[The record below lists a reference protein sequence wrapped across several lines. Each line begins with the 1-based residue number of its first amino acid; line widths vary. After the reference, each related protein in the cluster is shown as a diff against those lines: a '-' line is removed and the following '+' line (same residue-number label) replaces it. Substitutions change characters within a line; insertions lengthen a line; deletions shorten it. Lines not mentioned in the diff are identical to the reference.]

1 MDKNVVKTVGAR
13 EVALKILYRTEKE
26 GSFPN
31 LLLSNDL
38 KTLQNP
44 ADRALASNFVYGVL
58 KNKLA
63 LDHII
68 SKFSKIKLNKLS
80 LWVLNI
86 LRIGVFQLLYM
97 DKIPIYA
104 ACNES
109 VTLAKRYANK
119 GAVGFVNGVL
129 RAVARDGDKVEFPD
143 RAKNLTEYLSV
154 FYSHP
159 RWIVEKL
166 LNKYGAE
173 VCEEILK
180 TNNSVP
186 NLFIRANLLKTNTS
200 ELQEILIS
208 DGIDTEIDSEIPCCL
223 KVLSN
228 FGDVVKAKAFTD
240 GLFTVQDR
248 SSTFA
253 GQALEPQ
260 PGDVVLDMCAAPGG
274 KTTHLAELMKN
285 TGEIIACDI
294 HEHKLKLISDAARR
308 LGVGI
313 IETNLLDGTELRA
326 DFIEKFDKILIDA
339 PCSGLGVLHKK
350 PDIRYA
356 MPRNGSAE
364 EDITELVECQ
374 AKLLDNA
381 AKYLKSGGVM
391 VYSTCTILKEEN
403 SEQIARFL
411 ERHGD
416 FEKLYETQI
425 FTHETG
431 GSGFYICKLR
441 RQASLHQ
448 SRD

>member
-1 MDKNVVKTVGAR
+1 MDKNIVKTVGAR

-38 KTLQNP
+38 KSLQNP
-44 ADRALASNFVYGVL
+44 VDRALASNFVYGVL

-63 LDHII
+63 LDYII
-68 SKFSKIKLNKLS
+68 SKFSKIRLNKLS
-80 LWVLNI
+80 PWVLNI

-129 RAVARDGDKVEFPD
+129 RAVARDGENIEFPD
-143 RAKNLTEYLSV
+143 KTKNLTEYLSV

-159 RWIVEKL
+159 QWIVEKL
-166 LNKYGAE
+166 LNQYGAE

-180 TNNSVP
+180 ANNSVP
-186 NLFIRANLLKTNTS
+186 NLFVRANLLKTTAA
-200 ELQEILIS
+200 ELQEVLNA
-208 DGIDTEIDSEIPCCL
+208 DGIVTELDNETPCCL
-223 KVLSN
+223 RVLSN
-228 FGDVVKAKAFTD
+228 FGDVVKAEAFTD
-240 GLFTVQDR
+240 GVFTVQDR
-248 SSTFA
+248 SSTLA
-253 GQALEPQ
+253 GQALEPHS
-260 PGDVVLDMCAAPGG
+260 GDVVLDMCAAPGG

-294 HEHKLKLISDAARR
+294 HEHKLKLINDAGRR
-308 LGVGI
+308 LDIDI
-313 IETNLLDGTELRA
+313 IETKLLDGTELHEE
-326 DFIEKFDKILIDA
+326 FIEKFDKILIDA
-339 PCSGLGVLHKK
+339 PCSGIGVLHKK

-356 MPRNGSAE
+356 APRNSSAQ
-364 EDITELVECQ
+364 EDIAELVECQ
-374 AKLLDNA
+374 AKILDNA
-381 AKYLKSGGVM
+381 AKYLKPGGVM

-403 SEQIARFL
+403 SEQIERFL
-411 ERHGD
+411 ARNGD

-425 FTHETG
+425 FAHATG

-441 RQASLHQ
+441 RRAS
-448 SRD
+448 